1 MRRPLISFAT
11 PLLSVVLLGAR
22 LQTAS
27 LPPVRGEH
35 GMVVSAHALASQVG
49 VDILKKGGNAVD
61 AAVAVGFALAVVE
74 PGAGNIG
81 GGGFLVFHEAA
92 SGKNFTV
99 DYRETAPQQ
108 AHRDMFLDG
117 SGNVVPERS
126 TVGHRAVGVPGTV
139 AGLLLALE
147 EHGRLV
153 RQTVLEPAVRLAE
166 EGFTVDANLVGSLE
180 ESASLLSRFP
190 ESRRIFLRNGNHFEE
205 GEILVQKELAATLRL
220 IAEHG
225 ASGFYEGRTAELLA
239 EEMTRGGG
247 LITLED
253 LKAYRALEREPVLGR
268 YRDHTIVAMGPPSS
282 GGIVLVEML
291 NMLEPEDLA
300 SLELNSSDYLH
311 LLAEVMKRA
320 YADRAQYLGDA
331 DFTSV
336 PVRGLTS
343 KAYAQ
348 SRRSGIN
355 PHRTTLA
362 SQLGAG
368 DPFPH
373 ESDQT
378 THFSVVDREGN
389 AVSNTYTLNGFYG
402 SGVTVTGAGF
412 LLNNEM
418 DDFSSKPGVPN
429 QFQLIQ
435 GEVNSIE
442 AGKRPLSAMTPT
454 IVLQDGRVLLVTGSP
469 GGPRIINTVLQVIL
483 NVIDHRLG
491 IQEAVDAPRFHHQ
504 WLPDVL
510 FFERLGMV
518 RDVRAALSAKG
529 HTLTEMARIGTANS
543 IFVAPTTQTRM
554 GAGDPR
560 REGKAVGY

>member
-1 MRRPLISFAT
+1 MRRPLISFAI

-27 LPPVRGEH
+27 LPPVQGEH

-92 SGKNFTV
+92 SGKNFTI
-99 DYRETAPQQ
+99 DYRETAPNR
-108 AHRDMFLDG
+108 AHRDMYLDG
-117 SGNVVPERS
+117 SGNVVPDRS
-126 TVGHRAVGVPGTV
+126 TVGHLSVGVPGTV

-147 EHGRLV
+147 RHGRLV
-153 RQTVLEPAVRLAE
+153 RQTVLEPAIRLAE
-166 EGFTVDANLVGSLE
+166 EGFTVDADLVGSLE

-190 ESRRIFLRNGNHFEE
+190 ESRRLFLRNGNHFEE
-205 GEILVQKELAATLRL
+205 GEILVQKELGATLRL

-225 ASGFYEGRTAELLA
+225 ASGFYEGKVAELLA

-282 GGIVLVEML
+282 GGIVLIEML
-291 NMLEPEDLA
+291 NMLEPQDLA

-331 DFTSV
+331 DFTKV
-336 PVRGLTS
+336 PVRGLIS
-343 KAYAQ
+343 KTYAQ

-362 SQLGAG
+362 SQLGTG

-402 SGVTVTGAGF
+402 SGITVTGAGF

-418 DDFSSKPGVPN
+418 DDFSTKPGVPN

-435 GEVNSIE
+435 GEANAIE

-454 IVLQDGRVLLVTGSP
+454 IVLQNSRVLLVTGSP
-469 GGPRIINTVLQVIL
+469 GGPRIINTVLQVTL
-483 NVIDHRLG
+483 NVIDHRLN

-510 FFERLGMV
+510 FFERLGLV
-518 RDVRAALSAKG
+518 RDVREALSAKG
-529 HTLTEMARIGTANS
+529 HTLAETARIGAANS
-543 IFVAPTTQTRM
+543 IFVDPTTQTRM

>member
-1 MRRPLISFAT
+1 
-11 PLLSVVLLGAR
+11 
-22 LQTAS
+22 
-27 LPPVRGEH
+27 
-35 GMVVSAHALASQVG
+35 
-49 VDILKKGGNAVD
+49 
-61 AAVAVGFALAVVE
+61 
-74 PGAGNIG
+74 
-81 GGGFLVFHEAA
+81 
-92 SGKNFTV
+92 
-99 DYRETAPQQ
+99 
-108 AHRDMFLDG
+108 
-117 SGNVVPERS
+117 
-126 TVGHRAVGVPGTV
+126 
-139 AGLLLALE
+139 
-147 EHGRLV
+147 
-153 RQTVLEPAVRLAE
+153 
-166 EGFTVDANLVGSLE
+166 
-180 ESASLLSRFP
+180 
-190 ESRRIFLRNGNHFEE
+190 
-205 GEILVQKELAATLRL
+205 
-220 IAEHG
+220 
-225 ASGFYEGRTAELLA
+225 
-239 EEMTRGGG
+239 
-247 LITLED
+247 
-253 LKAYRALEREPVLGR
+253 
-268 YRDHTIVAMGPPSS
+268 
-282 GGIVLVEML
+282 ML

-331 DFTSV
+331 DFASV
-336 PVRGLTS
+336 PVRGLIS

-389 AVSNTYTLNGFYG
+389 AVSNTYTLNGYYG
-402 SGVTVTGAGF
+402 SGITVTGAGF

-435 GEVNSIE
+435 GEVNAIE

-510 FFERLGMV
+510 FFERLGMI
-518 RDVRAALSAKG
+518 RDVREALSAKG
-529 HTLTEMARIGTANS
+529 HTVAEMARIGSANS
-543 IFVAPTTQTRM
+543 TLVDPTTQTRM

-560 REGKAVGY
+560 REGQAVGY

>member
-1 MRRPLISFAT
+1 
-11 PLLSVVLLGAR
+11 
-22 LQTAS
+22 
-27 LPPVRGEH
+27 
-35 GMVVSAHALASQVG
+35 MVVSAHAIASQVG
-49 VDILKKGGNAVD
+49 VDIMQKGGNAVD

-81 GGGFLVFHEAA
+81 GGGFLIFHEAA
-92 SGKNFTV
+92 SGKNFTI
-99 DYRETAPQQ
+99 DYRETAPKR
-108 AHRDMFLDG
+108 AHRDMYLDD

-126 TVGHRAVGVPGTV
+126 TVGHLSVGVPGTV

-147 EHGRLV
+147 QHGRLV
-153 RQTVLEPAVRLAE
+153 RQTVLEPAIRLAE
-166 EGFTVDANLVGSLE
+166 EGFLVDANLVGSLE

-205 GEILVQKELAATLRL
+205 GEILVQKELGATLRL

-225 ASGFYEGRTAELLA
+225 ASGFYEGRVAELLA
-239 EEMTRGGG
+239 EEMARGGG

-253 LKAYRALEREPVLGR
+253 LKAYRALEREPVIGR

-282 GGIVLVEML
+282 GGIVLIEML
-291 NMLEPEDLA
+291 NMLEPQDLA

-331 DFTSV
+331 DFTKV
-336 PVRGLTS
+336 PVRGLIS
-343 KAYAQ
+343 KTYAQ

-373 ESDQT
+373 ESEQT

-402 SGVTVTGAGF
+402 SGITVTGAGF

-429 QFQLIQ
+429 QFHLIQ
-435 GEVNSIE
+435 GEANSIE
-442 AGKRPLSAMTPT
+442 VGKRPLSAMTPT
-454 IVLQDGRVLLVTGSP
+454 IVLHNSRVLLVTGSP
-469 GGPRIINTVLQVIL
+469 GGPRIINTALQVVL

-510 FFERLGMV
+510 FFERHGLV
-518 RDVRAALSAKG
+518 RDVRESLNAKG
-529 HTLTEMARIGTANS
+529 HTLAEMARLGAANS
-543 IFVAPTTQTRM
+543 ILVDPSSQMRM

-560 REGKAVGY
+560 RKGKAVGY